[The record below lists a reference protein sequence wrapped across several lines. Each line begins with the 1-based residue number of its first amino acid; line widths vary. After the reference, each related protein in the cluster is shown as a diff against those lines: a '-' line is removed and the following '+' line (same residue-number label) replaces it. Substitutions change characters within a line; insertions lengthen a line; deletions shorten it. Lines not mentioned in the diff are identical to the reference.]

1 MTVALE
7 LIGVTHRFGDTV
19 VLDDVSFQVES
30 GTITAVLGPSGV
42 GKTTLLRII
51 CGFETPQ
58 RGRVVIN
65 GREVARDGNS
75 LVAAENR
82 GVGLV
87 PQEGALFPHLSVANN
102 VAFGLKQRRSVASR
116 ERTNHLLNLVGL
128 AHCADRRP
136 EELSGGMQQRVALA
150 RALAPNPAIVLLDE
164 PFASLDAALR
174 MTVRSEIVDVL
185 RTSKAT
191 ALWVTHD
198 QQEALSCA
206 DHVAVMLNRRVVQ
219 RGTPVELYRSPATR
233 DVAEFVGEA
242 VHLRGRAHGTT
253 VSCAMG
259 NLQLARPAD
268 GDVTVIVRPE
278 QFELDDAPTTA
289 SPRGRVIASRFY
301 GHDGEIDVRLPNEEV
316 VIARLHARLLPP
328 VGSDVAL
335 RVTGQALAFA

>member
-1 MTVALE
+1 MTAALE
-7 LIGVTHRFGDTV
+7 LIGVTHRFDDTV
-19 VLDDVSFQVES
+19 VLDNVSFQVEAGS
-30 GTITAVLGPSGV
+30 ITAVLGPSGV

-58 RGRVVIN
+58 QGRVVIS
-65 GREVARDGNS
+65 GREVARDGDS
-75 LVAAENR
+75 LVAAEHR

-102 VAFGLKQRRSVASR
+102 VSFGLKQRRSGESR
-116 ERTNHLLNLVGL
+116 ARTNHLLELVGL

-174 MTVRSEIVDVL
+174 ASVRAEVVDAL
-185 RTSKAT
+185 RRSKAT

-206 DHVAVMLNRRVVQ
+206 DNVAVMLDRRVVQ
-219 RGTPVELYRSPATR
+219 RGTPVDLYRSPASR
-233 DVAEFVGEA
+233 AVAEFVGEA
-242 VHLRGRAHGTT
+242 VHLRGQARGTT

-259 NLQLARPAD
+259 KLQLARAAD
-268 GDVTVIVRPE
+268 GSVTVIVRPE
-278 QFELDDAPTTA
+278 QIELDDSPTET

-301 GHDGEIDVRLPNEEV
+301 GHDGEIDVRLPNDEV
-316 VIARLHARLLPP
+316 VVARLHARLLPP
-328 VGSDVAL
+328 VGADVAL